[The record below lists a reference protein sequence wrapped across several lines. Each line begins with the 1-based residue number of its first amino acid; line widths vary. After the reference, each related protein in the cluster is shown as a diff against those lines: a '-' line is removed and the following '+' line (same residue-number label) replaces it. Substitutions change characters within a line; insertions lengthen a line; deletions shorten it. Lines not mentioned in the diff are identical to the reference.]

1 MLQQLTKM
9 LELQNAMNTKVHDD
23 WVAQNY
29 EWYRAIWLECG
40 ELVEHHGYKWW
51 KHQEPDMEQ
60 VRLEIVDIWHFGLSM
75 LFDGR
80 TVEQIALDMEEEIK
94 EQELDLLSILDATET
109 LAEKVLV
116 TRQFKLQYF
125 WQLLFASEMT
135 FDELYKRY
143 IGKNVLN
150 FFRQDHGYKSGTY
163 IKIWDGRE
171 DNEHLTEIQDSL
183 DASAEDFSDQVY
195 KALEERYPEK

>member
-1 MLQQLTKM
+1 MLQQLTNM
-9 LELQNAMNTKVHDD
+9 LELQNAMNTKVHED
-23 WVAQNY
+23 WAGQNY
-29 EWYRAIWLECG
+29 AWYRAIWLECG

-80 TVEQIALDMEEEIK
+80 AIADIAAQMYADIQK
-94 EQELDLLSILDATET
+94 QELDILDILGATEA
-109 LAEKVLV
+109 LAENVLV
-116 TRQFKLQYF
+116 TRQFKLRYF
-125 WQLLFASEMT
+125 WQLLFAAGMD

-150 FFRQDHGYKSGTY
+150 FFRQDNGYKDGTY
-163 IKIWDGRE
+163 KKTWNGRE
-171 DNEHLTEIQDSL
+171 DNEHLTEIQDAL
-183 DASAEDFSDQVY
+183 DASSDDFSQQIY
-195 KALEERYPEK
+195 QALELRYSQA